1 MKNKSVVLNFA
12 ALILVAFVVIACG
25 GGGGDGGGAEAD
37 ITPPSVTL
45 TDPASDTSGIQIS
58 SSIQVTFDEAL
69 KPSTA
74 NTGTVLMQ
82 TGGTSI
88 NYSISCVGNQIVL
101 TPDQTLEYE
110 TIYTVTLTTGI
121 EDLSGNPMTSD
132 YVFSFTT
139 MSAPLPS
146 MVFIVIPAD
155 QEQDVLTDS
164 TIEVVFTEEMNP
176 STISQSTF
184 YVTEN
189 GNSVG
194 GLLSYGSNRLTFTP
208 TNYFAFGATVS
219 ATMTTG
225 IQNLTGTGLSNDYTW
240 DFKTRILH
248 GSPVLIESNVTDT
261 LPPEVAVDPDGNVM
275 VIWGQWYGSD
285 TCGSKYDLWAN
296 YYNIITGWDT
306 PQRIEN
312 IAGTTGW
319 YDIGNDDNGNF
330 IVAWYN
336 MDSCGSRV
344 SRIWASRY
352 VKGVGWGTAEAIDP
366 SPVDDSEPNIA
377 VNSSGNAV
385 VVWHQNDSKLWANI
399 YSVGSGWA
407 SADTIAPIAFGNP
420 QAVIDSSDNV
430 TVTWSTY
437 VPGCTPYPGC
447 IRDVWAVRYLPSSGW
462 GTPEVIDSS
471 SEDAGGSRM
480 GVDGNG
486 KVIAAW
492 GQGGDV
498 WYNRFEQGIG
508 WGTAEIIGLAN
519 NIGDV
524 AVDQAG
530 NAIAGWYKSYGTSE
544 FTRYEPGS
552 GWGTVQTLYSG
563 YGNAGPRI
571 VLDANGNGYVT
582 WYQTDA
588 DFYNIWAKK
597 FTVSSGWSDKM
608 LIGIADLLPT
618 TSYPYPRVG
627 LDSSGD
633 ALVVWRGGDGVTS
646 NIWANHIP

>member
-25 GGGGDGGGAEAD
+25 GGGGDGGGAETD

-74 NTGTVLMQ
+74 TTGTVLMQ

-88 NYSISCVGNQIVL
+88 NYSISCAGNQIVL

-139 MSAPLPS
+139 MFAPLPS

-155 QEQDVLTDS
+155 QEQDVLIDT

-176 STISQSTF
+176 SSISQSTF
-184 YVTEN
+184 YVTED

-194 GLLSYGSNRLTFTP
+194 GLLSYATKRLTFTP

-261 LPPEVAVDPDGNVM
+261 LPPEVAVDPDGNAM
-275 VIWGQWYGSD
+275 VIWGQWYGSNA
-285 TCGSKYDLWAN
+285 CGPRYDLWAK
-296 YYNIITGWDT
+296 YYDTLTGWGT
-306 PQRIEN
+306 SEQIEN
-312 IAGTTGW
+312 IAGTASW

-330 IVAWYN
+330 IVAWDN
-336 MDSCGSRV
+336 WDSCGSWEDK
-344 SRIWASRY
+344 IWANRY
-352 VKGVGWGTAEAIDP
+352 VKGVGWGTPEAIDP
-366 SPVDDSEPNIA
+366 STVNDNKPSIA
-377 VNSSGNAV
+377 VNSAGNAV

-399 YSVGSGWA
+399 YTVGVGWA
-407 SADTIAPIAFGNP
+407 LADTIAPTAFDP
-420 QAVIDSSDNV
+420 QAVIDSNDNV

-447 IRDVWAVRYLPSSGW
+447 IRDVWAVRYLPGSGW
-462 GTPEVIDSS
+462 GTPEIIESS
-471 SEDAGGSRM
+471 TEDALGTDI
-480 GVDGNG
+480 GVDANGN
-486 KVIAAW
+486 VIAVW
-492 GQGGDV
+492 GQGGSA
-498 WYNRFEQGIG
+498 WSNRFEPGIG
-508 WGTAEIIGLAN
+508 WGNEEVIGLN
-519 NIGDV
+519 NYGNI
-524 AVDQAG
+524 AVDPAG
-530 NAIAGWYKSYGTSE
+530 NAIAVWFKGYGTAE

-552 GWGTVQTLYSG
+552 GWGTVQTLYTD
-563 YGNAGPRI
+563 YGNAGPGI
-571 VLDANGNGYVT
+571 ALDPNGNGYAV
-582 WYQTDA
+582 WYQTETN
-588 DFYNIWAKK
+588 FYNVWAKR
-597 FTVSSGWSDKM
+597 FTVGSGWSGKM
-608 LIGIADLLPT
+608 LIGTTDLLPNP
-618 TSYPYPRVG
+618 SSPNPRIG
-627 LDSSGD
+627 LDSSGG
-633 ALVVWRGGDGVTS
+633 ALAVWHGGDGVTR
-646 NIWANHIP
+646 NIWVNHIP